1 MTILAVTAVEAER
14 DVVVRD
20 LGEAHRLRI
29 GPYLGREV
37 DTPYD
42 GGLHV
47 FHGGVGPVAAA
58 VTTATLL
65 ALGPRYDLIISAGI
79 AGGFA
84 DRAAIGD
91 LVLAD
96 QVVAADLGA
105 LTDDGFH
112 TRRELGLPGDGGYAI
127 GLNAV
132 RPRLEKGPYRL
143 VVGTV
148 LTLSCMTGTQA
159 RADELAARHPR
170 AVAEAM
176 EGYGVLDAVRATSSR
191 TRHDSWFA
199 EIRAIS
205 NVIGR
210 RDRSTW
216 DLPAAFDVLAGAF
229 STLIGTP
236 PAGPD
241 IDLEEPVS

>member
-1 MTILAVTAVEAER
+1 MTILVVTAVEAER

-20 LGEAHRLRI
+20 LAPAQRVRI
-29 GPYLGREV
+29 GSYVGHEV
-37 DTPYD
+37 ETPHD
-42 GGLHV
+42 DVMHV
-47 FHGGVGPVAAA
+47 FHGGVGPISVA

-65 ALGPRYDLIISAGI
+65 ALGPRYDLVISAGI
-79 AGGFA
+79 GGGFA
-84 DRAAIGD
+84 GRAEIGD

-112 TRRELGLPGDGGYAI
+112 TRRDLGLPGEGGYAI

-159 RADELAARHPR
+159 RADELAARHPK

-176 EGYGVLDAVRATSSR
+176 EGYGVLEGVRDVFPR
-191 TRHDSWFA
+191 TGHDPWFA

-229 STLIGTP
+229 ATLVSTP
-236 PAGPD
+236 PPISAP
-241 IDLEEPVS
+241 EEPAP